1 MPLTNEIM
9 FIYQACRQLTNNMVA
24 LRNDV
29 NTLKE
34 GLAVVEQFV
43 SGRDNLTQSSVFDF
57 RIPCH
62 HNCKTS
68 SSLSTAGW
76 FILSNVGYKMPLSLK
91 LMIVIPSWRKK
102 IKTMASWKR
111 TIFHT
116 GSIAVDLM
124 INDMELA
131 KQDWANIT
139 YRNLDDEFKKS
150 CRKYLTT
157 YLRQKRIPLD
167 RCVDFWLENDLI
179 KHYYQSKRQTKKR
192 KISKETV
199 PSFNLATNSFDAQ
212 SDFDINDCYEGS
224 SSPQSP
230 KRRELVNHFPDILPF
245 PFKQPLPRVALFSAR
260 PTFSYAHVSLRCRH
274 AEQMSR
280 VKANMCS

>member
-9 FIYQACRQLTNNMVA
+9 FIYQACRQLTNNMVE

-34 GLAVVEQFV
+34 ELAVVKQFV
-43 SGRDNLTQSSVFDF
+43 SRRNNVTQGSVFANSSDQMSF
-57 RIPCH
+57 SIGQTNDSVPLHLRIPYPMPSQLQ
-62 HNCKTS
+62 NIKQPFDS
-68 SSLSTAGW
+68 RVVY
-76 FILSNVGYKMPLSLK
+76 FIQCWLQDA
-91 LMIVIPSWRKK
+91 VIIKADDRDTVLEKK
-102 IKTMASWKR
+102 IETMASWKR
-111 TIFHT
+111 TIFNT

-150 CRKYLTT
+150 CRKYLTN
-157 YLRQKRIPLD
+157 YLRQKRIPPG
-167 RCVDFWLENDLI
+167 RCVDSWLENELI
-179 KHYYQSKRQTKKR
+179 KHYYHSKRQTKKR

-199 PSFNLATNSFDAQ
+199 LSVDLPTNSFDTQ

-230 KRRELVNHFPDILPF
+230 KRRHLDG
-245 PFKQPLPRVALFSAR
+245 SD
-260 PTFSYAHVSLRCRH
+260 
-274 AEQMSR
+274 
-280 VKANMCS
+280 